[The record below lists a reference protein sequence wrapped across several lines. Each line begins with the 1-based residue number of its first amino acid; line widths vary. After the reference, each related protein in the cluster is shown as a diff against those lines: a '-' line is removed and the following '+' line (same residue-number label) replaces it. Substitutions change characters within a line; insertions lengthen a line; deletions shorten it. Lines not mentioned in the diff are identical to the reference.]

1 MEIGEWMFYHANAK
15 MKTVSVIVPIYN
27 VEVCLRKCLDSL
39 YAQVD
44 DTIEVILVND
54 GSTDSSP
61 EICQEYIS
69 RYPSTIYVDKENGG
83 LSDARNAGTK
93 VASGKYVYYLD
104 SDDWLASDTIRTLYA
119 FAEANNCEVV
129 QGGFYYA
136 YEGHLLFD
144 NRYKT
149 PLVLDRYGAMLQL
162 IRNDYVKNFAWGKL
176 YKTEI
181 VKQHQFPKGKF
192 YEDSYWQHLV
202 MHDITWYGIVPT
214 PLYYYRQRNTG
225 ISGAFSLKNLDLLI
239 GYEERLEFIQISYP
253 EYTAEMV
260 SSYYKVLSQYVQCAM
275 QMQNEEVRQTFLH
288 YQQETMEKY
297 GPMFDAVLKHSL
309 GYRIQH
315 DIPIIYPAYSFVE
328 RIYNRFCTHS
338 LTKVEIDKK

>member
-129 QGGFYYA
+129 QG
-136 YEGHLLFD
+136 
-144 NRYKT
+144 
-149 PLVLDRYGAMLQL
+149 
-162 IRNDYVKNFAWGKL
+162 
-176 YKTEI
+176 
-181 VKQHQFPKGKF
+181 
-192 YEDSYWQHLV
+192 
-202 MHDITWYGIVPT
+202 
-214 PLYYYRQRNTG
+214 
-225 ISGAFSLKNLDLLI
+225 
-239 GYEERLEFIQISYP
+239 
-253 EYTAEMV
+253 
-260 SSYYKVLSQYVQCAM
+260 
-275 QMQNEEVRQTFLH
+275 
-288 YQQETMEKY
+288 
-297 GPMFDAVLKHSL
+297 
-309 GYRIQH
+309 
-315 DIPIIYPAYSFVE
+315 
-328 RIYNRFCTHS
+328 
-338 LTKVEIDKK
+338 